1 MFKYIIFFILSISF
15 SKSQNN
21 INIDNFYFGC
31 QSNPFITFD
40 HLNNTSYAF
49 NRYAPN
55 ILEDYKI
62 LDINI
67 NASTLYPIG
76 TYNFHPLFNSTY
88 DTVSYSQFEHN
99 RGDFA
104 YYENTVIISN
114 KIDSSTSAFLLLSGR
129 SQPRY
134 YTSASTG
141 NSLQNYIF
149 NLKKELHNSQLSFS
163 MMYHKEDIDIGFN
176 QGQINRASES
186 YMYGFSS
193 FSKYKKI
200 SLDASFS
207 SQINRG
213 NYYLESVIDD
223 YSVWSDIAINYGYN
237 KYLTFIFKNKYKKND
252 IETSIYKNNINYID
266 NGFFTRIN
274 YKRSEIDISIHSIL
288 TSEISHSIYSNK
300 KINFKVFYN
309 FGEKTNFSINKKT
322 LLFFNRNNT
331 EEIQN
336 ETNINEVDIFDMYSF
351 KIENKSDLF
360 LLSLEPFYI
369 SNNYAY
375 NKINNNYVKANIN
388 GFIFDTKIKNK
399 YVLLEL
405 NSGFYKDE
413 SKNNNFSINSYINYG
428 IVYSPY
434 KNKYKYR
441 PFIGINGNY
450 ASFKDGLRIEP
461 YSNSFEYIDD
471 SSDTHLINFQIGL
484 ILDQFKITYTYMNI
498 NKSDVSF
505 SNNSYGFL
513 DTFSRLQINWNF
525 LD

>member
-15 SKSQNN
+15 SQSQNN

-31 QSNPFITFD
+31 QSNPFVTFD
-40 HLNNTSYAF
+40 HLNNTSYVF

-67 NASTLYPIG
+67 NASTLNPIG
-76 TYNFHPLFNSTY
+76 TYNFNPLFKSGY
-88 DTVSYSQFEHN
+88 DTISFNQFEHN

-104 YYENTVIISN
+104 YYENTVIVSN
-114 KIDSSTSAFLLLSGR
+114 KIDSSTSAFLLLNGR

-149 NLKKELHNSQLSFS
+149 NLKKQFNSSLLSFS

-213 NYYLESVIDD
+213 NYYLDSVIDD
-223 YSVWSDIAINYGYN
+223 FSLWTNIAINYGYN
-237 KYLTFIFKNKYKKND
+237 KYLTFILKNKYKKND
-252 IETSIYKNNINYID
+252 IETTIYKNNIDYI
-266 NGFFTRIN
+266 NSGLVARIN
-274 YKRSEIDISIHSIL
+274 YKKAEIDISFHSIL
-288 TSEISHSIYSNK
+288 KREMYYNLSSNK

-309 FGEKTNFSINKKT
+309 FRDRTNFLINKKT
-322 LLFFNRNNT
+322 LLFFNRNNSINV
-331 EEIQN
+331 EN
-336 ETNINEVDIFDMYSF
+336 LTNINEVDIFDMYSF
-351 KIENKSDLF
+351 KIENKTDQFSF
-360 LLSLEPFYI
+360 SLEPFHI
-369 SNNYAY
+369 SNDSSY
-375 NKINNNYVKANIN
+375 NAISNNYVKATIN

-399 YVLLEL
+399 HVLLEI
-405 NSGFYKDE
+405 NSAFYKDE
-413 SKNNNFSINSYINYG
+413 TKNNNFSINSYVNYG
-428 IVYSPY
+428 IIYSPY

-441 PFIGINGNY
+441 PFIGIKGNY
-450 ASFKDGLRIEP
+450 ASFKNGLRIEP
-461 YSNSFEYIDD
+461 YSNSFEYMDD
-471 SSDTHLINFQIGL
+471 KSDAHLINFELGL
-484 ILDQFKITYTYMNI
+484 ILEQFKITYTYMNI
-498 NKSDVSF
+498 SKSDVSF
-505 SNNSYGFL
+505 SSSSYGFL